1 LESLGSSGSLRGFS
15 IECWAWPVPTTGELL
30 VVVEWPAFGIPQSS
44 AAIDSSPIAEGARRA
59 QPVWPEDAGKPSHLT
74 RGGMR
79 AQPEGLLGISV
90 DVQVK
95 SGRIATDPSC
105 DFP

>member
-1 LESLGSSGSLRGFS
+1 MARVRDPAELGRHR
-15 IECWAWPVPTTGELL
+15 L
-30 VVVEWPAFGIPQSS
+30 VT
-44 AAIDSSPIAEGARRA
+44 DRRGARRA

-74 RGGMR
+74 RGWMR
-79 AQPEGLLGISV
+79 AQPEGLLGISG